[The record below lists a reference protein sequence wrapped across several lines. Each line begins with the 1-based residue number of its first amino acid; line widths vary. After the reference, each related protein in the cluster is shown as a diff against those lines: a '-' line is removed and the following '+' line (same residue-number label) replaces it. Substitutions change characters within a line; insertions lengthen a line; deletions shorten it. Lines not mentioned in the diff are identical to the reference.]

1 MASRIL
7 PRGLSTNNAK
17 PPLPNPEYDER
28 GIPKIINDLRDQI
41 RKGLQGHIVDPRML
55 GPALDFLKNPNEMND
70 REMLLEYVLT
80 ALATHPSST
89 IKTFFE
95 GETVKLLYNDLA
107 HPPATQLGK
116 DYNVRQPDGSNNN
129 IESPAMGKS
138 FTPYARSVQQSHPLP
153 PNELPDPGL
162 IFDTLLKRE
171 KFVKHPAGLNS
182 LMFSFAA
189 LVIHTVFRTSHTDPN
204 INETSSYVDLSPLY
218 GHTRDELDT
227 LRVKDGRGLLRR
239 DVFAEDRLLLL
250 PPAVCTLLVLFSR
263 NHNYIAK
270 KLLEINERGTWKD
283 PSEYDTSKP
292 EEKEALLKQD
302 EEILQVARLVN
313 CGWFGSAVFGD
324 YFASILGLVRLG
336 SSWSLNP
343 FGEMRGMDHEL
354 FERGRGNVCSVEFN
368 CLYRWHATTSAE
380 DEEWIGKMMS
390 DMFKKPADDITP
402 PEFVAK
408 VLEMKKGADMDP
420 SHWTFGHLQRQKD
433 GSFKDSDLAWWI
445 KNATEHPAS
454 AFKARGTP
462 EVMKLHEI
470 MGIQSNR
477 RWGVCSLND
486 FRKFLGLK
494 PYATFHDWNSD
505 PEISTAAE
513 NLYGDI
519 DRLELYVGLQ
529 AEEVKELRDGA
540 GLCPGFTIS
549 RAILS
554 DAIALTRGDRFFT
567 ADYTPHNMTAWGF
580 ADCQRDTSGPGN
592 GSMLGRLFMRTL
604 PEEYTEN
611 STYAWFPLQ
620 TPESMMGFL
629 RKLDVE
635 DQYDYAR
642 PPEPRPIVFVK
653 DYRDAEVVLKS
664 PQFVAPYGTKAARV
678 VQGKGFFIANKDAGR
693 AEADQR
699 SVLHA
704 LVPTPG
710 DSDAIGKFF
719 YEKTRAL
726 LSGRSFVLADANILN
741 VDVLDVLKAV
751 PLHWIMSDVLGLSL
765 KKIKEKDDHGVYTE
779 VELYEK
785 LSEIYQYIFLDI
797 DPDKAMRSQQGA
809 KKHVEELKHLI
820 HSTIRSN
827 RMSMSGLVNS
837 IQSMLGGKKKSM
849 NAVAA
854 RLLALGSDIDDVTN
868 NILALM
874 VGATVE
880 LSQCL
885 VNTVNTVFGQTHQV
899 SVEQIKDVPIETLDK
914 FIYESLRIDPPFRG
928 VYRQALSDQT
938 LGDKSIQAGQRVF
951 VDLHQASFDEDVFA
965 NPTSFSL
972 NRGQVGRYLLGD
984 GCARVLGAELTTKI
998 MSSVVRAIIE
1008 LPGVRPGTKN
1018 LGYLKRYAVDEPG
1031 AKNLLYQY
1039 IGKDQ
1044 LPTPWA
1050 SSRMILQYDAT
1061 GARNGRATNGSS

>member
-1 MASRIL
+1 MSSNRTSRIL

-17 PPLPNPEYDER
+17 PAPVDPEQDEH
-28 GIPKIINDLRDQI
+28 GVPKIINELRDQI
-41 RKGLQGHIVDPRML
+41 KRGVQGYIVDPRVL
-55 GPALDFLKNPNEMND
+55 GPAIDFLKNPNEMDD
-70 REMLLEYVLT
+70 RKMLLEFVLT
-80 ALATHPSST
+80 ALATHRPST
-89 IKTFFE
+89 MKTFFE

-107 HPPATQLGK
+107 HPPATQLG
-116 DYNVRQPDGSNNN
+116 DPYNTRQPDGSYNN
-129 IESPAMGKS
+129 IDVPNMGKS
-138 FTPYARSVQQSHPLP
+138 FTPYARSVQQTHPLP

-204 INETSSYVDLSPLY
+204 RNETSSYVDLSPLY
-218 GHTRDELDT
+218 GHTGDELDK
-227 LRVKDGRGLLRR
+227 LRVFDGRGMLKP
-239 DVFAEDRLLLL
+239 DTFAEDRLLLL
-250 PPAVCTLLVLFSR
+250 PPAVCTLLVLFNR

-283 PSEYDTSKP
+283 PMEYDTSDDDQKQ
-292 EEKEALLKQD
+292 ALLKQD
-302 EEILQVARLVN
+302 KDILQIARLVN
-313 CGWFGSAVFGD
+313 CGWFGSAVFSD

-368 CLYRWHATTSAE
+368 CLYRWHATTSVE
-380 DEEWIGKMMS
+380 DEQWIGRQMS
-390 DMFKKPADDITP
+390 ELFKKPADDISP
-402 PEFVAK
+402 QEFLDKVA
-408 VLEMKKGADMDP
+408 EMKKSGDTEP
-420 SHWTFGHLQRQKD
+420 SHWTFGHLLRQEN
-433 GSFKDSDLAWWI
+433 GSFKDSDLALWI

-462 EVMKLHEI
+462 EVMRLHEI

-494 PYATFHDWNSD
+494 PYASFLEWNPD
-505 PEISTAAE
+505 PKIATAAE

-519 DRLELYVGLQ
+519 DHLELYVGLQ
-529 AEEVKELRDGA
+529 AEEAKRLVPGA
-540 GLCPGFTIS
+540 GLCPGYTIS

-580 ADCQRDTSGPGN
+580 ADCHRDENGPGN

-604 PEEYTEN
+604 PNEFTEN

-620 TPESMMGFL
+620 TPESMMDFL
-629 RKLDVE
+629 RKLDVA

-642 PPEPRPIVFVK
+642 PPEPQPTVIIT

-664 PQFVAPYGTKAARV
+664 PQFVASYGMKAARIV
-678 VQGKGFFIANKDAGR
+678 KGKGFFIANNDAER
-693 AEADQR
+693 ADVDQR
-699 SVLHA
+699 EVLRA
-704 LVPTPG
+704 LIPTTT
-710 DSDAIGKFF
+710 DSDTIGKFF
-719 YEKTRAL
+719 YDKTRSL
-726 LSGRSFVLADANILN
+726 LSGRAFVLADEKILN
-741 VDVLDVLKAV
+741 IDILAVLKAV
-751 PLHWIMSDVLGLSL
+751 PLHWVMSEVLGLPL
-765 KKIKEKDDHGVYTE
+765 KGKDVHGVYTE

-785 LSEIYQYIFLDI
+785 LSEIYQYLFLDI
-797 DPDKAMRSQQGA
+797 DPDKAMRTQQSA
-809 KKHVEELKHLI
+809 KKNVDELKSLI
-820 HSTIRSN
+820 HSTITTRGTN
-827 RMSMSGLVNS
+827 RMSVSGLVNS
-837 IQSMLGGKKKSM
+837 LQSMLIGGKKKSM

-854 RLLALGSDIDDVTN
+854 RLLTLGSSTDDVTN

-885 VNTVNTVFGQTHQV
+885 VNAVNMVFGKKRQV
-899 SVEQIKDVPIETLDK
+899 AVEQIKDVPEETLNK
-914 FIYESLRIDPPFRG
+914 FIYEALRIDPPFRG
-928 VYRQALSDQT
+928 VYRRAVSDQT
-938 LGDKSIQAGQRVF
+938 IGDQTIRANQRVF
-951 VDLHQASFDEDVFA
+951 VDLHAASFDEDVFA
-965 NPTSFSL
+965 DPQAFSL

-984 GCARVLGAELTTKI
+984 GCVRVLGSELTTKI
-998 MSSVVRAIIE
+998 MTSVIRAIVE
-1008 LPGVRPGTKN
+1008 LPGVRPGNNN
-1018 LGYLKRYAVDEPG
+1018 LGYLKRYAVQEEN
-1031 AKNLLYQY
+1031 AMNLLYQY

-1050 SSRMILQYDAT
+1050 SSRMILQYDAA
-1061 GARNGRATNGSS
+1061 GATNGHA